1 MNNRTKKTIALA
13 AAVTSLGASLGVIQ
27 AETHA
32 IKGGNNGII
41 GPIDSHTIKWSD
53 SKGDSAQGKLS
64 NQHKIVIEGKNTSN
78 QSKGS
83 NNIKWENNK

>member
-1 MNNRTKKTIALA
+1 MNNRTKKAIALA
-13 AAVTSLGASLGVIQ
+13 AAVTSLGASLGVAQ

-41 GPIDSHTIKWSD
+41 GPIDSHNIKWSD

-64 NQHKIVIEGKNTSN
+64 NQHKIIKNTSN